1 MVFTVL
7 LDSHIRRNSEE
18 INNREKSKEKE
29 RREWERKYAKYIQQ
43 NIKLSF

>member
-29 RREWERKYAKYIQQ
+29 RREENGRENTR
-43 NIKLSF
+43 NIFNKILN